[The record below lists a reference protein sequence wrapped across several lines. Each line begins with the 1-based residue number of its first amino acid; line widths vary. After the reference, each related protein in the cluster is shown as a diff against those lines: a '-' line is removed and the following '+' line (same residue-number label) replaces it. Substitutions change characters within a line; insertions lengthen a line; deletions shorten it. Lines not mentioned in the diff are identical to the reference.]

1 MQLEQA
7 LKELKKHPWIDV
19 RLHDWLIVLVHD
31 DEDYWRDVNLI
42 IEPLLTNTN
51 QYVHMY
57 SSVPSQSAIY
67 HMIEKYPNFRYT
79 HVPELLFTKLIDY
92 PNLGNKNFVSNNTEK
107 VFCNLNNRST
117 LFRKEIFQHMKN
129 KHSDISYLSWNNN
142 HMINTP
148 IQNSHPYYK
157 NFEEEGF
164 LDERWQISYY
174 KNYHY
179 PVTGFIFDIFAE
191 TYQESFVGLTEK
203 THKGYLN
210 GCIPVPFAAT
220 GTMRM
225 MKDLGFDIF
234 EDIVDFSYEMETH
247 NQLRMVFYLKEIDR
261 LSNTDL
267 NITKSL
273 TDRFAYNRQCFLDNI
288 EKARQ
293 KLKWI
298 DEKTQIALNNR
309 EIYLGY

>member
-7 LKELKKHPWIDV
+7 LKEIKKTPWLDV
-19 RLHDWLIVLVHD
+19 KIFDWLIVLVQI
-31 DEDYWRDVNLI
+31 DEDYWKDVNVL
-42 IEPLLTNTN
+42 IEPLLTNTD
-51 QYVHMY
+51 YSVHMY
-57 SSVPSQSAIY
+57 SSVPSQTAIY
-67 HMIEKYPNFRYT
+67 QLIEKYPNFRYT
-79 HVPELLFTKLIDY
+79 YVPELLFTRLIDHNWK
-92 PNLGNKNFVSNNTEK
+92 PANIVSNNAKK
-107 VFCNLNNRST
+107 VFCNLNYRPT
-117 LFRKEIFQHMKN
+117 LFREEIFQHMKTN
-129 KHSDISYLSWNNN
+129 HSDISYLSWNGD
-142 HMINTP
+142 
-148 IQNSHPYYK
+148 PYYK
-157 NFEEEGF
+157 NFKEDNVTITIFGEGYF
-164 LDERWQISYY
+164 KLYD
-174 KNYHY
+174 Y

-247 NQLRMVFYLKEIDR
+247 NQLRIVFYLKEIDR
-261 LSNTDL
+261 LSSTDL

>member
-19 RLHDWLIVLVHD
+19 RLHDWLIVLVQI

-67 HMIEKYPNFRYT
+67 HMIEKYTNFRYT
-79 HVPELLFTKLIDY
+79 HVPELIYARLIDR
-92 PNLGNKNFVSNNTEK
+92 NIGNKDFVSENAEK
-107 VFCNLNNRST
+107 VFCNLNYRPFV
-117 LFRKEIFQHMKN
+117 FREEIYHHIKTN
-129 KHSDISYLSWNNN
+129 YSDISYISWHSN
-142 HMINTP
+142 P
-148 IQNSHPYYK
+148 CYK
-157 NFEEEGF
+157 NFEEDNFIKPNYVGEG
-164 LDERWQISYY
+164 YY
-174 KNYHY
+174 SLYSY

-191 TYQESFVGLTEK
+191 TYLESFVCITEK
-203 THKGYLN
+203 TQKGYFN
-210 GCIPVPFAAT
+210 GCIPVPFATT

-225 MKDLGFDIF
+225 MKDLGYDIF

-247 NQLRMVFYLKEIDR
+247 NQLRMEFYLKEIDR

-273 TDRFAYNRQCFLDNI
+273 TDRFAHNRQCFLNNI

-309 EIYLGY
+309 EIYLGF